1 MCRENAKLASDA
13 GRIMSDLPVNTID
26 IVVIAIVLISAFVAL
41 WRGLVRETFSIF
53 EWVASAYAAL
63 RLAPVFQPMLAG
75 IVEPPWLAWIAA
87 FVGTFIIVLVPLSM
101 LTHRF
106 AEIVKRSEIGP
117 IDRALGFVFGIGR
130 GLVIVG
136 LAYIAFASFVPQ
148 EEHPPMLTGARLF
161 PLIQNSSEVLLSLL
175 PGTESEGGT
184 VSQGDTTETK
194 TYGAQDRGALD
205 RLFEATGRSQSS
217 SR

>member
-1 MCRENAKLASDA
+1 
-13 GRIMSDLPVNTID
+13 MSGLPVTTID
-26 IVVIAIVLISAFVAL
+26 LVVITVILISALLAL

-53 EWVASAYAAL
+53 EWVASAYVAL
-63 RLAPVFQPMLAG
+63 RLAPIFQPMLAG
-75 IVEPPWLAWIAA
+75 IVESPLLAWIAV
-87 FVGTFIIVLVPLSM
+87 FVATFLIVLIPLSI

-106 AEIVKRSEIGP
+106 SEIVKRSEIGP
-117 IDRALGFVFGIGR
+117 VDRVLGFVFGIGR

-136 LAYIAFASFVPQ
+136 LAYIAFASLVPA
-148 EEHPPMLTGARLF
+148 EEHPAVLTGARLF
-161 PLIQNSSEVLLSLL
+161 PLIQNSSEVLLSLV

-184 VSQGDTTETK
+184 VSQGEGQQTK

>member
-1 MCRENAKLASDA
+1 
-13 GRIMSDLPVNTID
+13 MSGLPVTTID
-26 IVVIAIVLISAFVAL
+26 LVVITVILISALLAL

-53 EWVASAYAAL
+53 EWVASAYVAL
-63 RLAPVFQPMLAG
+63 RLAPIFQPMLAG
-75 IVEPPWLAWIAA
+75 IVESPLLAWIAV
-87 FVGTFIIVLVPLSM
+87 FVATFLIVLIPLSI

-106 AEIVKRSEIGP
+106 SEIVKRSEIGP
-117 IDRALGFVFGIGR
+117 VDRVLGFVFGIGR

-136 LAYIAFASFVPQ
+136 LAYIAFASLVPA
-148 EEHPPMLTGARLF
+148 EEHPPVLTGARLF
-161 PLIQNSSEVLLSLL
+161 PLIQNSSEVLLSLV
-175 PGTESEGGT
+175 PGTESEDGT
-184 VSQGDTTETK
+184 VPQGEGQQTK

>member
-1 MCRENAKLASDA
+1 
-13 GRIMSDLPVNTID
+13 MSGLPVTTID
-26 IVVIAIVLISAFVAL
+26 LVVIAIVLISAMVAL

-63 RLAPVFQPMLAG
+63 RLSPVFQPMLAG
-75 IVEPPWLAWIAA
+75 IVEPPWLAWIVVFLA
-87 FVGTFIIVLVPLSM
+87 TFLIVLIPLSIM
-101 LTHRF
+101 THRL
-106 AEIVKRSEIGP
+106 AEIVKRSEIGAV
-117 IDRALGFVFGIGR
+117 DRALGFVFGVGR

-136 LAYIAFASFVPQ
+136 LAYIAYASFVPLESQ
-148 EEHPPMLTGARLF
+148 SATVTGARLF
-161 PLIQNSSEVLLSLL
+161 PLIQNSSEVLLSLV

-184 VSQGDTTETK
+184 VSQGEGQDEAK
-194 TYGAQDRGALD
+194 TYGATERGALD

>member
-1 MCRENAKLASDA
+1 
-13 GRIMSDLPVNTID
+13 MSDLPVNTID
-26 IVVIAIVLISAFVAL
+26 LVVIAVVLISAFVAL

-63 RLAPVFQPMLAG
+63 RLSPVFQPMLAG
-75 IVEPPWLAWIAA
+75 IVEPPWLAWIAV
-87 FVGTFIIVLVPLSM
+87 FVATFIIVLVPLSM

-117 IDRALGFVFGIGR
+117 VDRALGFVFGIGR
-130 GLVIVG
+130 GLVVVG

-148 EEHPPMLTGARLF
+148 EEQPPVLTEARLF

-175 PGTESEGGT
+175 PGTGSEGGT
-184 VSQGDTTETK
+184 VSQGDAGETK

>member
-1 MCRENAKLASDA
+1 
-13 GRIMSDLPVNTID
+13 MSDLPVNTID
-26 IVVIAIVLISAFVAL
+26 LVIIAIVLVSAFVAL
-41 WRGLVRETFSIF
+41 WRGLVRETFSILG
-53 EWVASAYAAL
+53 WVASAYAAL
-63 RLAPVFQPMLAG
+63 RLAPVFQPMLVG

-87 FVGTFIIVLVPLSM
+87 FVGTFIVVLVPLSM

-106 AEIVKRSEIGP
+106 AEAVKRSEIGP
-117 IDRALGFVFGIGR
+117 VDRALGFVFGLGR

-148 EEHPPMLTGARLF
+148 EEHPPILTGARLF

-175 PGTESEGGT
+175 PGTENQGESGEGGT
-184 VSQGDTTETK
+184 VSQGDTRETK

>member
-1 MCRENAKLASDA
+1 
-13 GRIMSDLPVNTID
+13 MSDLPVTTID
-26 IVVIAIVLISAFVAL
+26 LVVIAIVLVSAFVAL

-63 RLAPVFQPMLAG
+63 RLSPVFQPMLAG
-75 IVEPPWLAWIAA
+75 IVEPPWLAWIAV

-101 LTHRF
+101 LTQRF
-106 AEIVKRSEIGP
+106 ADFVKRSEIGP
-117 IDRALGFVFGIGR
+117 VDRALGFVFGIGR

-136 LAYIAFASFVPQ
+136 LAYIAFASLVPP
-148 EEHPPMLTGARLF
+148 EEHPAALTSAKLF
-161 PLIQNSSEVLLSLL
+161 PLIQNSSEVLLSMV
-175 PGTESEGGT
+175 PGTESEGGS
-184 VSQGDTTETK
+184 VSQGDSEETK

>member
-1 MCRENAKLASDA
+1 MN
-13 GRIMSDLPVNTID
+13 GLPVTTID
-26 IVVIAIVLISAFVAL
+26 LVVIAIVLISAMVAL

-63 RLAPVFQPMLAG
+63 RLSPVFQPMLAG
-75 IVEPPWLAWIAA
+75 IVEPPWLAWIVVFLA
-87 FVGTFIIVLVPLSM
+87 TFLIVLIPLSIM
-101 LTHRF
+101 THRL
-106 AEIVKRSEIGP
+106 AEIVKRSEIGAV
-117 IDRALGFVFGIGR
+117 DRALGFVFGVGR

-136 LAYIAFASFVPQ
+136 LAYIAYASFVPLESQ
-148 EEHPPMLTGARLF
+148 SATVTGARLF
-161 PLIQNSSEVLLSLL
+161 PLIQNSSEVLLSLV

-184 VSQGDTTETK
+184 VSQGEGQDEAK
-194 TYGAQDRGALD
+194 TYGATERGALD

>member
-1 MCRENAKLASDA
+1 
-13 GRIMSDLPVNTID
+13 MSDLPVNTID
-26 IVVIAIVLISAFVAL
+26 LVVIAIVLVSAFVAL

-63 RLAPVFQPMLAG
+63 RLAPIFQPMLAG
-75 IVEPPWLAWIAA
+75 IVEPPWLAWIAV
-87 FVGTFIIVLVPLSM
+87 FVGTFVIVLVPLSM

-106 AEIVKRSEIGP
+106 AEAVKRSEIGP
-117 IDRALGFVFGIGR
+117 VDRALGFVFGIGR

-136 LAYIAFASFVPQ
+136 LAYIAFASLVPA
-148 EEHPPMLTGARLF
+148 EEHPAALTDAKLF
-161 PLIQNSSEVLLSLL
+161 PLIQNSSEVLLSMV

-184 VSQGDTTETK
+184 VSQGDDSQETK

>member
-1 MCRENAKLASDA
+1 
-13 GRIMSDLPVNTID
+13 MSGLPVNAID
-26 IVVIAIVLISAFVAL
+26 IIVIAIVVMSAFVAL

-53 EWVASAYAAL
+53 EWVASAYVAL
-63 RLAPVFQPMLAG
+63 RLSAVFQPMLAG
-75 IVEPPWLAWIAA
+75 IVEPAWLAWIAA
-87 FVGTFIIVLVPLSM
+87 FVGVFIAVLVPLSM

-148 EEHPPMLTGARLF
+148 EQHPQMLTEARLF
-161 PLIQNSSEVLLSLL
+161 PMIQNSSEVLLSLL
-175 PGTESEGGT
+175 PEAENEGKGGEGGT
-184 VSQGDTTETK
+184 VSQGDTRQTK
-194 TYGAQDRGALD
+194 TYGAEDRGALD

>member
-1 MCRENAKLASDA
+1 
-13 GRIMSDLPVNTID
+13 MSDLPVTTID
-26 IVVIAIVLISAFVAL
+26 LVVIAIVLVSAFVAL

-63 RLAPVFQPMLAG
+63 RLSPVFQPMLAG
-75 IVEPPWLAWIAA
+75 IVEPPWLAWIAV

-106 AEIVKRSEIGP
+106 ADFVRRSEIGP
-117 IDRALGFVFGIGR
+117 VDRALGFVFGIGR

-136 LAYIAFASFVPQ
+136 LAYIAFASLVPP
-148 EEHPPMLTGARLF
+148 EEHPTALTSAKLF
-161 PLIQNSSEVLLSLL
+161 PLIQNSSEVLLSMV
-175 PGTESEGGT
+175 PGTGSESGT
-184 VSQGDTTETK
+184 VSQGDSEETK
-194 TYGAQDRGALD
+194 TYGAKDRGALD

>member
-1 MCRENAKLASDA
+1 
-13 GRIMSDLPVNTID
+13 MSGLPVTTID
-26 IVVIAIVLISAFVAL
+26 LVVIAIILISAVVAL

-63 RLAPVFQPMLAG
+63 RLSPVFQPMLAG
-75 IVEPPWLAWIAA
+75 IVEPPWLAWIAV
-87 FVGTFIIVLVPLSM
+87 FVGTFLIVLVPLSM

-106 AEIVKRSEIGP
+106 AEIVKRSEIGAV
-117 IDRALGFVFGIGR
+117 DRVLGFVFGIGR

-136 LAYIAFASFVPQ
+136 LAYIAYASFVPPESQ
-148 EEHPPMLTGARLF
+148 SATVTGARLF
-161 PLIQNSSEVLLSLL
+161 PLIQNSSQVLLSLV
-175 PGTESEGGT
+175 PGTGSEGGT
-184 VSQGDTTETK
+184 VSQGDGQDEAK
-194 TYGAQDRGALD
+194 TYGATDRGALD

>member
-1 MCRENAKLASDA
+1 
-13 GRIMSDLPVNTID
+13 MSGLPVSTID
-26 IVVIAIVLISAFVAL
+26 LVVIAIVLISAILAL

-53 EWVASAYAAL
+53 EWVASAYVAL

-75 IVEPPWLAWIAA
+75 LISPPWLAWVAV
-87 FVGTFIIVLVPLSM
+87 FVGVFLIVLVPLSIM
-101 LTHRF
+101 SHRF
-106 AEIVKRSEIGP
+106 AEIVKRSEIGA

-136 LAYIAFASFVPQ
+136 LAYIAYASFVPLESQ
-148 EEHPPMLTGARLF
+148 SATVTNARLF
-161 PLIQNSSEVLLSLL
+161 PLIQNSSEVLLSLV
-175 PGTESEGGT
+175 PGTKSEGGT
-184 VSQGDTTETK
+184 VSQDQGPDEAK

-205 RLFEATGRSQSS
+205 RLFEATGRSQGS

>member
-1 MCRENAKLASDA
+1 MSGLA
-13 GRIMSDLPVNTID
+13 VNTID
-26 IVVIAIVLISAFVAL
+26 LIVIAIILVSALVAL

-75 IVEPPWLAWIAA
+75 LVEPPWLAWIAV
-87 FVGTFIIVLVPLSM
+87 FIGTFVIVLVPLSM

-106 AEIVKRSEIGP
+106 AEAVKRSEIGP
-117 IDRALGFVFGIGR
+117 VDRALGFVFGIGR

-136 LAYIAFASFVPQ
+136 LAYIAYASFVPLQ
-148 EEHPPMLTGARLF
+148 QQAPVLTAARVF
-161 PLIQNSSEVLLSLL
+161 PLIQNSSEVLLSLV
-175 PGTESEGGT
+175 PESESEGGT
-184 VSQGDTTETK
+184 VSQEDGQEQAK
-194 TYGAQDRGALD
+194 TYGAADRSALD
-205 RLFEATGRSQSS
+205 RLFEATGRNQGS